1 MVDDGVY
8 GEGLGFGG
16 VYVVLVDTGTVD
28 FGGGGG
34 GGAAV
39 LEGVVPVNDVAPVDA
54 GLVPEVFVN
63 EDVPGFAPVD
73 FVKEDVPEGDGA
85 GLVGLV

>member
-1 MVDDGVY
+1 MVDVYGVY

-16 VYVVLVDTGTVD
+16 VYVVRVDMGTAD

-34 GGAAV
+34 GGG
-39 LEGVVPVNDVAPVDA
+39 EGA

-63 EDVPGFAPVD
+63 EDVPGFVPVD
-73 FVKEDVPEGDGA
+73 FVKEEVPEGDGA
-85 GLVGLV
+85 GLE

>member
-16 VYVVLVDTGTVD
+16 VYVRVEIGTVD

-34 GGAAV
+34 G
-39 LEGVVPVNDVAPVDA
+39 EGA

-63 EDVPGFAPVD
+63 EDVPGFVPVD
-73 FVKEDVPEGDGA
+73 FVKEEVPEGDGA
-85 GLVGLV
+85 GLE